1 MGHFT
6 FIDLFS
12 GIGGF
17 RIAAEAYGGR
27 CVGFSEINKDAISTY
42 CANFNELEYANLG
55 DMRRIGSLP
64 KFDLMT
70 AGVPCQSWSIAG
82 KNLGFDDERGK
93 LWDNTLDLLERSR
106 PKAFIFENVKGLAD
120 PRNRNAFE
128 YILGRIRAAGYH
140 ATHCLLNSYD
150 YGVAQHRIR
159 IYIIGFKE
167 KKFSDLFLL
176 PSPIPHEIRLGD
188 ILGCKTTE
196 CTTKAETRKA
206 KAFSLSQSANG
217 LNDYFLFND
226 IRNGHTTIH
235 SWDLQDTTERQKGIC
250 LMILRNRRKK
260 EYGNFDGNP
269 LSLEQMRSIDSSVTQ
284 ADIDELVSIG
294 ILKPEKY
301 NFEISHVYGKCF
313 SDDEKA
319 LVNKAE
325 NGNINMDEIKND
337 RELKAR
343 KINVK
348 ATIDLLCERGIARCT
363 EIRYDFKNSKIST
376 GIGGVSRIFL
386 PSSDIYP
393 TLVASDTNDY
403 VTTKNI
409 TVASEEELRHKFI
422 SEVYLTGNY
431 RQITKQEACRLQGFP
446 ENFILPES
454 RARWMKLIGN
464 SVAVPVIKTLIKA
477 IVSTGVFA
485 KPGRVRLHKTGIMHV
500 VTNQ

>member
-1 MGHFT
+1 MENFT

-27 CVGFSEINKDAISTY
+27 CVGFSEINKDAIATY
-42 CANFNELEYANLG
+42 RANFNELEYANLG
-55 DMRRIGSLP
+55 DIRRIKSLP
-64 KFDLMT
+64 KIDFMT

-93 LWDNTLDLLERSR
+93 LWDYTLDLLDRSR

-120 PRNRNAFE
+120 PRNRNALE
-128 YILGRIRAAGYH
+128 YILGSIRAAGYH

-167 KKFSDLFLL
+167 KQFSDVFQM
-176 PSPIPHEIRLGD
+176 PSPKPHDIRLSD
-188 ILGCKTTE
+188 ILGCKATE
-196 CTTKAETRKA
+196 STANAATRTA
-206 KAFSLSQSANG
+206 KVFSLSQGANG

-235 SWDLQDTTERQKGIC
+235 SWDLQDTTSRQKNIC
-250 LMILRNRRKK
+250 LMILKNRRKK
-260 EYGNFDGNP
+260 TFGSFDGNP
-269 LSLEQMRSIDSSVTQ
+269 LSLEQMQSIDSSITQ
-284 ADIDELVSIG
+284 ADIEGLVSIG

-301 NFEISHVYGKCF
+301 IFEVSPITKENLSNGEQILIDKSVEGKI
-313 SDDEKA
+313 
-319 LVNKAE
+319 
-325 NGNINMDEIKND
+325 NIDEIKND
-337 RELKAR
+337 RELKAK

-348 ATIDLLCERGIARCT
+348 ATMKLLCEHGIARCT

-403 VTTKNI
+403 VTTTNI
-409 TVASEEELRHKFI
+409 TASSEEEFRSKFI
-422 SEVYLTGNY
+422 SKIYLTGNY

-446 ENFILPES
+446 DDFLMPES

-464 SVAVPVIKTLIKA
+464 SVAVPVIKTLMKA

-485 KPGRVRLHKTGIMHV
+485 KASQAQLPKTYAL
-500 VTNQ
+500 TLLANR